1 MDIRIEMLDIRF
13 GSLNGTTNE
22 ITSLKWLTVA
32 MPLLETFERLE
43 RDWRETGERLER
55 DRRETRERQERD
67 WRETGERQERDWR
80 ETGE

>member
-1 MDIRIEMLDIRF
+1 MYIGFRGNDPPR
-13 GSLNGTTNE
+13 STQ
-22 ITSLKWLTVA
+22 TSLKWLTVA